1 MHFFRIKIKRH
12 RKRNRSSDLTDQ
24 EQSASDNRQT
34 IWQTLPFVPKVSFI
48 DSRENR
54 EYHRD

>member
-48 DSRENR
+48 DSHENR